1 MNKPDTIAPGQALVK
16 PPTQG
21 RGRSPLPFPDRRQS
35 PRPPLAEIRRG
46 GKLNLLPPV
55 VVTGAVRIAEF
66 LIVAVLGF
74 AIYLAYVEYEGEDAN
89 LIYLGAVLIAATANM
104 AICQTL
110 DLYRVPAFN
119 AFVRSFTR
127 IVLAWTLVMAGM
139 MSLAFFFKVGA
150 DFSRVWIASW
160 YVSGLT
166 VLFGERLALSFLA
179 KKWMREGRLYRRA
192 VIVGGGPEAEQ
203 LIKALEA
210 SPDTDIRIV
219 GIFDDRGAERVSP
232 IVAGYPK
239 LGNID
244 QLVEFA
250 RNSRLDL
257 LIVSLPVTA
266 ETRLLQLLKKL
277 WVLPVDIRLSA
288 HTNKLRFRPRT
299 YSYIGNVP
307 FIDISDKPIANWD
320 FVKKWLFDKIVASL
334 ALIALTPVLLLIALA
349 IKLDSKGPV
358 LFRQKRLGFNNEQ
371 IDVYKF
377 RTMYAD
383 ATDAEASKL
392 VTKDDPRVTRVGR
405 FLRKTSLDELP
416 QFFNVVKGN
425 LSLVGP
431 RPHALKAK
439 AADKLYADAVDGY
452 FARHR
457 VKPGVTGWAQIN
469 GWRGETDTQEK
480 IQRRVEHDLYYIENW
495 SVTFDLYI
503 LLMTPF
509 ALLKGDNAY

>member
-1 MNKPDTIAPGQALVK
+1 MNKTEAIPAREALTPARPSTNK
-16 PPTQG
+16 PT
-21 RGRSPLPFPDRRQS
+21 RSFPERRRT

-46 GKLNLLPPV
+46 GKLNLLPPI
-55 VVTGAVRIAEF
+55 VVTGAVRMVEF
-66 LIVAVLGF
+66 LIVAALGF
-74 AIYLAYVEYEGEDAN
+74 AIYLAYVEHEGESAHI
-89 LIYLGAVLIAATANM
+89 IYLGAVLIAATANM
-104 AICQTL
+104 AIFQAL
-110 DLYRVPAFN
+110 DLYQIPAFSS
-119 AFVRSFTR
+119 FVRSFTR
-127 IVLAWTLVMAGM
+127 VAIAWTVVMAGM
-139 MSLAFFFKVGA
+139 MSLAFFVKVGA
-150 DFSRVWIASW
+150 EFSRVWIAGW
-160 YVSGLT
+160 YASGLLA
-166 VLFGERLALSFLA
+166 LFGERLALSFLA
-179 KKWMREGRLYRRA
+179 KRWIREGRLYRRA
-192 VIVGGGPEAEQ
+192 VIVGGGAEAEH

-210 SPDTDIRIV
+210 SADTDIRIV
-219 GIFDDRGAERVSP
+219 GIFDDRGPERVSP
-232 IVAGYPK
+232 LIAGYPK

-244 QLVEFA
+244 ELVDFA
-250 RNSRLDL
+250 RGSRLDL

-266 ETRLLQLLKKL
+266 EKRLLELLKKL

-307 FIDISDKPIANWD
+307 FIDISDKPIADWD
-320 FVKKWLFDKIVASL
+320 FVKKWLFDKIVATL
-334 ALIALTPVLLLIALA
+334 AVIVLAPLMALIAFA
-349 IKLDSKGPV
+349 IKLDSTGPV
-358 LFRQKRLGFNNEQ
+358 LFRQKRLGFNNEL
-371 IDVYKF
+371 INVYKF
-377 RTMYAD
+377 RTMYVESA
-383 ATDAEASKL
+383 DAEASKL

-405 FLRKTSLDELP
+405 ILRKTSLDELP
-416 QFFNVVKGN
+416 QFFNVVKGD

-469 GWRGETDTQEK
+469 GWRGETDTHEK
-480 IQRRVEHDLYYIENW
+480 ILRRVEHDLYYIENW